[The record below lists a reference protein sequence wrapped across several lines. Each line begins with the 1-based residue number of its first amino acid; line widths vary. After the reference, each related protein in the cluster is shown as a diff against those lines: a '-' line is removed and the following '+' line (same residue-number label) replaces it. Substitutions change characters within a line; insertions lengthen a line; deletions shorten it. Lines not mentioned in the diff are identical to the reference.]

1 MRETST
7 LASQLKLALHVLSQ
21 FAKSMGADRTILVVK
36 GEDAIDMGR
45 TMFDGDGAD
54 VSIECSGAE
63 SSVRLALLATGPGGV
78 VVLVG
83 LGPAEIKIPVIRT
96 CMRREIE
103 VRGIFR
109 YANCYPKAI
118 SMVAAGKVDLKP
130 LVSHRFALENVQ
142 RAFET
147 ARNPA
152 CGAMKIIINC
162 SGSKIQ

>member
-1 MRETST
+1 
-7 LASQLKLALHVLSQ
+7 
-21 FAKSMGADRTILVVK
+21 MGSDRTILVVK

-63 SSVRLALLATGPGGV
+63 SSVRLALFATAPGGV

-83 LGPAEIKIPVIRT
+83 LGPAEIKIPVIKT
-96 CMRREIE
+96 CMRREIA
-103 VRGIFR
+103 VRGVFR
-109 YANCYPKAI
+109 YANCYPRAV

-130 LVSHRFALENVQ
+130 LVSHRFPLENVK

-147 ARNPA
+147 ANSPA
-152 CGAMKIIINC
+152 SGAMKIIIKC

>member
-1 MRETST
+1 MQVTRERS
-7 LASQLKLALHVLSQ
+7 AEQA
-21 FAKSMGADRTILVVK
+21 AGDIADLLG
-36 GEDAIDMGR
+36 GEAP
-45 TMFDGDGAD
+45 D
-54 VSIECSGAE
+54 VCIECSGAE

-83 LGPAEIKIPVIRT
+83 LGPAEVKIPVIRT
-96 CMRREIE
+96 CMRREVE

-118 SMVAAGKVDLKP
+118 SMVAAGMVDLKP
-130 LVSHRFALENVQ
+130 LVSHRFALENVK
-142 RAFET
+142 RAFDT

-152 CGAMKIIINC
+152 CEAMKIIINC